1 MASERSELSRKEIS
15 VNVLADPVGSTPGG
29 EWETTRQKVGSV
41 PLSRREA
48 LGLERLV
55 LLLVAVLDEGHL
67 LVDVVQPGNEAEGL
81 ARVLATDEYV

>member
-67 LVDVVQPGNEAEGL
+67 LIHIIQTGNEAEGL
-81 ARVLATDEYV
+81 ARVLATDEHI

>member
-1 MASERSELSRKEIS
+1 MCKRKRVS
-15 VNVLADPVGSTPGG
+15 GPRWVDAGG

-55 LLLVAVLDEGHL
+55 LLFIILDEGHL

>member
-55 LLLVAVLDEGHL
+55 LLFIILDEGHL